1 MAAGGAVVDPLTE
14 AEVDAGEAATFPEAA
29 GGLTDPGRIEAAAAA
44 AACCWFNGNI
54 KAGPC

>member
-14 AEVDAGEAATFPEAA
+14 AEVDAGEAATFPEEA
-29 GGLTDPGRIEAAAAA
+29 GCLTDPGRIEAAAA